1 MALGSNMIRLS
12 PMMFVYVSINVF
24 ILFFFCGSVPE

>member
-12 PMMFVYVSINVF
+12 PMMFVYVSINFF
-24 ILFFFCGSVPE
+24 IFFFCGSVPE